1 LYVVALPG
9 VKERNARGYAV
20 IHHGPQQLTA
30 HSLLEL
36 LVTHRQ
42 VEPVD
47 LLTAEPATNNKT
59 AAESLPRSP
68 DQTWYPT
75 HDAAN
80 KARGTT
86 TLKPRTKLCRRH
98 PVDRRVLHHP
108 EETQQP
114 QHTQTKLEH
123 QHKRKNPPHQLTRT
137 QTKQA
142 IIPRILKPTT
152 QSTEATLLI
161 VSRHKSHTNPD
172 TPPNTSKQHV

>member
-1 LYVVALPG
+1 MSIDWLQCVACIPLSFTRALYVVALPG

-86 TLKPRTKLCRRH
+86 TLKPRTKLS
-98 PVDRRVLHHP
+98 VVV
-108 EETQQP
+108 
-114 QHTQTKLEH
+114 
-123 QHKRKNPPHQLTRT
+123 
-137 QTKQA
+137 
-142 IIPRILKPTT
+142 
-152 QSTEATLLI
+152 TL
-161 VSRHKSHTNPD
+161 
-172 TPPNTSKQHV
+172 